1 MKIYSMIGSGVV
13 TLALASY
20 SLGFFTGQR
29 KKLVDNKVLV
39 YFTVGVLLD
48 VSATILM
55 ILGSTTNGLTL
66 HGVIG
71 YSSLLGMGIDTY
83 LLWRHFI
90 INGSNVKVDN
100 NLHVFSRITYTWWV
114 IAFITGGLLVA
125 FK

>member
-13 TLALASY
+13 TLALISY
-20 SLGFFTGQR
+20 SLGFVIGQR
-29 KKLVDNKVLV
+29 NKLVQSKILMF
-39 YFTVGVLLD
+39 FTVGVLLD

-71 YSSLLGMGIDTY
+71 YSSLLGMGIETF
-83 LLWRHFI
+83 LLWRHSI
-90 INGSNVKVDN
+90 INGTGSIISDRLNI
-100 NLHVFSRITYTWWV
+100 FSRITYSWWV
-114 IAFITGGLLVA
+114 VAFITGGLLVV

>member
-13 TLALASY
+13 TLALISY

-29 KKLVDNKVLV
+29 KKLVESKVLM
-39 YFTVGVLLD
+39 YFTIGVILD

-71 YSSLLGMGIDTY
+71 YSSLLGMGVDTF

-90 INGSNVKVDN
+90 LNGPVSKVSKR
-100 NLHVFSRITYTWWV
+100 LHLFSRITYTWWV
-114 IAFITGGLLVA
+114 IAFITGGLLVL